1 MSVTIIHKK
10 SDATGAVPTVA
21 DLLVGEIAV
30 NAADK
35 KWFTKT
41 TTGTII
47 CLNHLTA
54 LDGGEIQLFIEFTTL
69 SGETI
74 VDSDG
79 NEITFLFDGEPI
91 EFF

>member
-1 MSVTIIHKK
+1 MPTLINKHSET
-10 SDATGAVPTVA
+10 TGAVPAITE
-21 DLLVGEIAV
+21 LLVGEIAV
-30 NAADK
+30 NTADK

-41 TTGTII
+41 TNDDIV
-47 CLNHLTA
+47 CLNQLTVI
-54 LDGGEIQLFIEFTTL
+54 DGGEIQLFIEFTTL

>member
-10 SDATGAVPTVA
+10 SDATGAVPTAA

-41 TTGTII
+41 DTGAII
-47 CLNHLTA
+47 CLNQLTV
-54 LDGGEIQLFIEFTTL
+54 LDGGEVQ
-69 SGETI
+69 S
-74 VDSDG
+74 
-79 NEITFLFDGEPI
+79 
-91 EFF
+91 